1 MNIALL
7 IYSMS
12 GGGAERVVSY
22 LLPFLTRQ
30 GYVVHLVL
38 MNDTISYS
46 IPKEVEIHYLEKSKP
61 NENGF
66 FKLLKLPI
74 LAFKYAKL
82 LKRLKITHSFSL
94 LTRPNY
100 INVLARNFA
109 NASTKTIISERA
121 HPSLQ
126 YGYGDAQ
133 SKINNRLIKKLYP
146 KADFIIGNSK
156 GNVEDLIDNYG
167 IHPDKIKVIHN
178 PIDLEVIEEIP
189 AIADFF
195 DSSYFNMVTVGRMD
209 SGKNHKLL
217 INAIKKVQNTR
228 LYILGTGVL
237 KDNLLELTKELQ
249 LEDRVHFLGF
259 DSNPYKYLKSADLFV
274 FGSNHE
280 GFPNVLLEAMA
291 CGVPILTTNCK
302 SGPDEIME
310 LDKPAVDA
318 LMKTPYGI
326 LTPVDDVDLMAKGM
340 AYFIQNPEYLQSC
353 KINVRQRI
361 KAFEKEGI
369 LKAYEFALSKQ

>member
-1 MNIALL
+1 MKIALFL
-7 IYSMS
+7 YSMA

-22 LLPFLTRQ
+22 LLPFLTSQ
-30 GYVVHLVL
+30 GYVVYLVL

-46 IPKEVEIHYLEKSKP
+46 IPKDVEIHYLEKSKP

-74 LAFKYAKL
+74 LAFKYARL

-100 INVLARNFA
+100 INVLAQNFA

-156 GNVEDLIDNYG
+156 GNAEDLIDNYD

-178 PIDLEVIEEIP
+178 PIDLQVIEEIP
-189 AIADFF
+189 AISNFF

-209 SGKNHKLL
+209 GGKNHQLL
-217 INAIKKVQNTR
+217 IKAIKNVQNAR
-228 LYILGTGVL
+228 LYILGAGVL
-237 KDNLLELTKELQ
+237 KDDLLQLTKELQ
-249 LEDRVHFLGF
+249 LENRVYFLGF
-259 DSNPYKYLKSADLFV
+259 DSNPYKYLKSADIFV

-291 CGVPILTTNCK
+291 CGLPILTTNCK

-310 LDKPAVDA
+310 LDEPSDDEI
-318 LMKTPYGI
+318 MKTRYGI
-326 LTPVDDVDLMAKGM
+326 LTPVGDVDLMAQGM
-340 AYFIQNPEYLQSC
+340 VYFIQNPEYLQSC

-361 KAFEKEGI
+361 RAFEKEGI
-369 LKAYEFALSKQ
+369 LKAYELALSKQ